1 MMGLSADAS
10 LFTALAIIFTT
21 GFLSSLSPCT
31 LPTIV
36 LIIGYVSG
44 KAENSKLKSFIVTL
58 AFTLGI
64 AFTLTILGAFA
75 GIAGR
80 LLLQTK
86 AFYYVVAGI
95 LLVMGLWMLK
105 VIQLNPRGSLDF
117 AAPKRGSGIF
127 GAFLLGIPFGI
138 AASPCTLPITG
149 SVLAYSAIKGS
160 AIYGML
166 LMFTYSI
173 GKSIPLLIVGT
184 FTGILK
190 NISILSKYQTVFEKV
205 GGMILVLLA
214 LYFIWMA

>member
-1 MMGLSADAS
+1 MGLSADAS
-10 LFTALAIIFTT
+10 LFTTLAIIFTT
-21 GFLSSLSPCT
+21 GLLSSLSPCT

-44 KAENSKLKSFIVTL
+44 KVENSKLKSFTVTL

-75 GIAGR
+75 GIAGK

-105 VIQLNPRGSLDF
+105 VLNIN
-117 AAPKRGSGIF
+117 PKGNFDLATPQRGSGVL

-149 SVLAYSAIKGS
+149 SVLTYSAIKGS

-166 LMFTYSI
+166 MMFTYAI
-173 GKSIPLLIVGT
+173 GKSIPLIIVGT

-190 NISILSKYQTVFEKV
+190 NLGGLSKYQTVFEKV
-205 GGMILVLLA
+205 GGIILVLLA
-214 LYFIWMA
+214 FYFIWIA